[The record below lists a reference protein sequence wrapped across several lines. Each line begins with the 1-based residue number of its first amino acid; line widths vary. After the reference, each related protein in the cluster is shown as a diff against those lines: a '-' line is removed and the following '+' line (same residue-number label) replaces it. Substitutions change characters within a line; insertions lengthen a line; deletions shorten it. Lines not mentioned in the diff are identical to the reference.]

1 MFGLFFYA
9 EAVALVVEFCHPI
22 AFGIVNV
29 IAENRCLTIVRS
41 LYTLSKHTRKSSSIE
56 DVVAKYEANRV
67 VTNELLADDERL
79 RQSVGAGLFGV
90 FKPYAQVFSITQQAF
105 ETRKVVWSGYNQYLS
120 DAC

>member
-22 AFGIVNV
+22 AFWVVNV

-41 LYTLSKHTRKSSSIE
+41 LYTLPKHTRKSSSIE

-79 RQSVGAGLFGV
+79 RQTIRAGLLGI
-90 FKPYAQVFSITQQAF
+90 FKPYAQVFPVAQ
-105 ETRKVVWSGYNQYLS
+105 
-120 DAC
+120 